1 MLIRKEKSCN
11 SEYTWKI
18 MLFLLYLKH
27 SLITIQNINFENMIK
42 NFKTVKNNKL
52 QNLKDI
58 DNRTN
63 NLLNLNKADMN
74 YTI

>member
-1 MLIRKEKSCN
+1 
-11 SEYTWKI
+11 
-18 MLFLLYLKH
+18 
-27 SLITIQNINFENMIK
+27 MIK

>member
-1 MLIRKEKSCN
+1 
-11 SEYTWKI
+11 